1 MNEENEMR
9 FTRKRV
15 SSHTTRKS
23 AREKIANLSGESSP
37 DWFEIE
43 VSEDNPHRPFKVIRF
58 TPQPT
63 N

>member
-1 MNEENEMR
+1 MR
-9 FTRKRV
+9 FTRKHV

-37 DWFEIE
+37 AWFEIE

-58 TPQPT
+58 TPQP